1 MEAHTEESQTT
12 KGRRSRA
19 PRTPPK
25 KATKLKVSLM
35 LTEDV
40 DFRLTVHAAA
50 MKLDRSELVNQ
61 ILDGALK
68 RYVVQDR
75 GQDKGRGETPAE
87 ESGAEE

>member
-1 MEAHTEESQTT
+1 MEAHAEESQAV
-12 KGRRSRA
+12 KGRKSRA
-19 PRTPPK
+19 PRTPPR
-25 KATKLKVSLM
+25 KAAKLKVSLM

-75 GQDKGRGETPAE
+75 GQDKGRGEAPAE
-87 ESGAEE
+87 EGGSEE

>member
-1 MEAHTEESQTT
+1 MEAHTEESPAT
-12 KGRRSRA
+12 KGRKSRA
-19 PRTPPK
+19 TKSPSRK
-25 KATKLKVSLM
+25 VAKVKASLM

-50 MKLDRSELVNQ
+50 MKLDRSELANQ

-75 GQDKGRGETPAE
+75 GQNRGGDGP
-87 ESGAEE
+87 SGDEGADS

>member
-1 MEAHTEESQTT
+1 METHAEESQAT
-12 KGRRSRA
+12 KGRRSRSPKA
-19 PRTPPK
+19 PSRK
-25 KATKLKVSLM
+25 VTKPKVSLM
-35 LTEDV
+35 LTADI

-75 GQDKGRGETPAE
+75 GQDKGRGETHAE
-87 ESGAEE
+87 ESGPEE

>member
-1 MEAHTEESQTT
+1 MEAHTEESQGV
-12 KGRRSRA
+12 KGRKSRA
-19 PRTPPK
+19 SKTHSR
-25 KATKLKVSLM
+25 KAAKLKVSLM
-35 LTEDV
+35 LTEDI

-75 GQDKGRGETPAE
+75 GQDKGRTDVIVDDEA
-87 ESGAEE
+87 AA

>member
-1 MEAHTEESQTT
+1 MDAHTEESQVA
-12 KGRRSRA
+12 KGRKSRA
-19 PRTPPK
+19 TKTPSR
-25 KATKLKVSLM
+25 KAAKLKVSLM

-75 GQDKGRGETPAE
+75 GQDRGRGDIPPDGPE
-87 ESGAEE
+87 E

>member
-1 MEAHTEESQTT
+1 MDIHTDESQTI
-12 KGRRSRA
+12 KGRRSKI
-19 PRTPPK
+19 PRTTSK

-75 GQDKGRGETPAE
+75 GQDKGRGETPTEDGTAE
-87 ESGAEE
+87 D

>member
-1 MEAHTEESQTT
+1 MESHAEENQST
-12 KGRRSRA
+12 KGRKSRA
-19 PRTPPK
+19 AKTPSRK
-25 KATKLKVSLM
+25 VAKVKASLM

-50 MKLDRSELVNQ
+50 MKLDRSELANQ

-75 GQDKGRGETPAE
+75 GQNRGGDAGSEETGSDA
-87 ESGAEE
+87 

>member
-1 MEAHTEESQTT
+1 MDAHAEESQAA
-12 KGRRSRA
+12 KGRKSRA
-19 PRTPPK
+19 PRTPAR
-25 KATKLKVSLM
+25 KAAKLKVSLM

-75 GQDKGRGETPAE
+75 GQDKGRGEAVVE
-87 ESGAEE
+87 ENGSEE

>member
-1 MEAHTEESQTT
+1 MDAQAEESQVV
-12 KGRRSRA
+12 KGRKSRA
-19 PRTPPK
+19 P
-25 KATKLKVSLM
+25 KAPSRKAAKLKVSLM

-75 GQDKGRGETPAE
+75 GQDKGRGEVVIDDDA
-87 ESGAEE
+87 AA

>member
-1 MEAHTEESQTT
+1 METHAEEGQPT
-12 KGRRSRA
+12 KGRKSRA
-19 PRTPPK
+19 AKTPSK
-25 KATKLKVSLM
+25 KVAKVKASLM
-35 LTEDV
+35 LTEDI

-75 GQDKGRGETPAE
+75 GQNRRE
-87 ESGAEE
+87 EASDDGADAAA